1 MGFYGNIFN
10 YISNAFTKFKVGEVV
25 VEANKI
31 DDALEFAA
39 EDGISLDAQ
48 GNKITIKGN
57 EADLKDNLKVSLEED
72 SNDSDNQLVY
82 IFKQGKSEIGR
93 INVPLDLILADSA
106 IVTEDAEGNI
116 GTFLKLTFKTS
127 ENEESIVYIDV
138 KELNEIAGEATDTIT
153 VSIDTDQRITADIN
167 QNGIKDIHIAEKT
180 ITNSK
185 IADKTIE
192 KEKLSQAI
200 QDSLDKAHT
209 HTEGSGTKP
218 AVSEEVSDGVAIN
231 LNIAMELNDKTIKIY
246 DKDDEQKTSIASV
259 DLDEFSTITEGTIS
273 HTNENTVEGVNI
285 QGEKLQIVID
295 AFTKQETIDTIE
307 EKIAEL
313 SGDDSAAAVRKELK
327 EDIRLLEAQL
337 FVVTDDGA
345 GNITFKYKGE

>member
-10 YISNAFTKFKVGEVV
+10 YISNAFTKFKVGEAV

-31 DDALEFAA
+31 NDALEFAA

-57 EADLKDNLKVSLEED
+57 EAGLKNDLKVSLEED

-127 ENEESIVYIDV
+127 ENGESIVYIDV

-153 VSIDTDQRITADIN
+153 VSINTDQCITADIN

-218 AVSEEVSDGVAIN
+218 VVSNGVAIN

-246 DKDDEQKTSIASV
+246 DKDDEQKTSLASV

-285 QGEKLQIVID
+285 QGEKLQIVVD
-295 AFTKQETIDTIE
+295 AFTKQETINTIE

-313 SGDDSAAAVRKELK
+313 SGDDSAAAVRQELK